1 LRPYNGA
8 ANVSLGAEIR
18 SKPGIERAGSAVMSE
33 SAARVATPSI
43 LIVDD
48 DPSTLEGL
56 VELLQRSGYRARGAA
71 SFGEGREALDH
82 STVDLLITDVR
93 LGAANGLQLVLRAQM
108 RQPPTPVIVMTG
120 FADSVL
126 EAEARRMGAVFLL
139 KPVAADDLLA
149 LVRNLT

>member
-1 LRPYNGA
+1 MFNGA
-8 ANVSLGAEIR
+8 ANVSPGAEIR
-18 SKPGIERAGSAVMSE
+18 RKPEAKRDRSNITSE
-33 SAARVATPSI
+33 SAARGAATASI

-71 SFGEGREALDH
+71 SFEEGREALDH
-82 STVDLLITDVR
+82 TTVDLLITDVR

-108 RQPPTPVIVMTG
+108 RHPPTPVIVMTG

-139 KPVAADDLLA
+139 KPIAAADLLA
-149 LVRNLT
+149 LVRNLI